1 MDVLPGASS
10 ERPLVFDC
18 EGDCLVGMLHLPA
31 EAPQL
36 GLVLVVGGP
45 QYRVGSH
52 RQFLL
57 LARHLAKGGVAVLRF
72 DCRGM
77 GDSTGDFPG
86 FEAIGADIAAAAAAL
101 RQEVPSLTRMA
112 LWGLCDAAS
121 AICLHAHEIPR
132 IDGVALL
139 NPWVRSDSGE
149 ARTYIRHYYRQRLF
163 DAGFWSK
170 LLAGDFRFRPA
181 LASFWGMLRRASGKG
196 AAASGES
203 GDDLAER
210 MARGL
215 EGFPGPVLLVTSGR
229 DLTAREF
236 EDAAVR
242 SRRWRRILAG
252 KSVARHGLAESD
264 HTFSRRLWRDQ
275 VAEWTAVWL
284 TKSFPVVATERPRQ
298 E

>member
-18 EGDCLVGMLHLPA
+18 EGDRLVGVLHLPM
-31 EAPQL
+31 EAPRL

-57 LARHLAKGGVAVLRF
+57 LARHLAKGGIAVLRF

-86 FEAIGADIAAAAAAL
+86 FEAIGADIAAAAGAL
-101 RQEVPSLTRMA
+101 RREVPSLMRIA

-121 AICLHAHEIPR
+121 AICLHAREFPR

-149 ARTYIRHYYRQRLF
+149 ARTYIRHYYTQRLF
-163 DAGFWSK
+163 DAGFWRK
-170 LLAGDFRFRPA
+170 LLSGDVHFRSA
-181 LASFWGMLRRASGKG
+181 LASFFGMLRRASGKN
-196 AAASGES
+196 AAASGEG

-210 MARGL
+210 MAKGL
-215 EGFPGPVLLVTSGR
+215 EGFPGSVLLVTSGR

-242 SRRWRRILAG
+242 SRRWRRLLAE
-252 KSVARHGLAESD
+252 KPVTRHGLDESD

-275 VAEWTAVWL
+275 VAEWTAAWL
-284 TKSFPVVATERPRQ
+284 TKNFPIVAAERPPQ